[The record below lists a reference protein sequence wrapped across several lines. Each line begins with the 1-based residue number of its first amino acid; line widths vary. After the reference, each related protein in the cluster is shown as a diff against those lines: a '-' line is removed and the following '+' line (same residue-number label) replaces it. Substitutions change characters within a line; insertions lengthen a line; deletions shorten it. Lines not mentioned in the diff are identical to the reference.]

1 MCERSSVRPDSAA
14 AQELDHDDAALVER
28 VRAGDPGAFRTLY
41 HRYARI
47 VAARAYW
54 VVGDTSEV
62 DDIVQETFIAAALG
76 LDGLRDPSA
85 LKAWLM
91 IIATRCAQ
99 RCLARRSRV
108 RRTGRAL
115 RDTVPIASDPAGRAS
130 VEQLDEA
137 LDRLSPKLRVPWVL
151 SRVVG
156 EPLPTVARQCGVS
169 LATVKRRLVK
179 ADRLLK
185 RSLGDG

>member
-1 MCERSSVRPDSAA
+1 LSADSALA
-14 AQELDHDDAALVER
+14 LDVDHDDATLVAR
-28 VRAGDPGAFRTLY
+28 VREGDQGAFRALF
-41 HRYARI
+41 HRYARM

-62 DDIVQETFIAAALG
+62 DDIVQETFIAAAMG
-76 LDGLRDPSA
+76 LDRLRDDSA

-99 RCLARRSRV
+99 RCLARRSAV
-108 RRTGRAL
+108 RRTGHAL
-115 RDTVPIASDPAGRAS
+115 RHTVPTASDPAGRAS
-130 VEQLDEA
+130 VEQLEEA

-151 SRVVG
+151 CRVVG
-156 EPLPTVARQCGVS
+156 EPMPSVAEQCGVS

-179 ADRLLK
+179 ADKLLK
-185 RSLGDG
+185 RSLGGG

>member
-1 MCERSSVRPDSAA
+1 V
-14 AQELDHDDAALVER
+14 DHDDDASLVAR
-28 VRAGDPGAFRTLY
+28 VRDGDQGAFRTLY

-54 VVGDTSEV
+54 VVGDTCEV

-76 LDGLRDPSA
+76 LHRLRDPGS

-91 IIATRCAQ
+91 IIATRRAQ
-99 RCLARRSRV
+99 RCLARRSKA

-115 RDTVPIASDPAGRAS
+115 RGTAPTASDPAGRAS
-130 VEQLDEA
+130 VEQLEEA
-137 LDRLSPKLRVPWVL
+137 LERLSPRLRVPWVI

-156 EPLPTVARQCGVS
+156 EPLPTVAQQCGVS
-169 LATVKRRLVK
+169 LATVKRRLAK
-179 ADRLLK
+179 ADQLLK